1 MTKYTDEKGKESL
14 SQSLRNLAQF
24 NLSSD
29 LLLVNTSSYE
39 AKELLIKIMIPVR
52 NLSYVVLGRPVGI
65 VGVLVPP
72 YLMMMQDGQCH
83 NFLDTD
89 VSERLA

>member
-1 MTKYTDEKGKESL
+1 
-14 SQSLRNLAQF
+14 
-24 NLSSD
+24 
-29 LLLVNTSSYE
+29 
-39 AKELLIKIMIPVR
+39 MIPVR

-72 YLMMMQDGQCH
+72 YLMMMQNGQCH